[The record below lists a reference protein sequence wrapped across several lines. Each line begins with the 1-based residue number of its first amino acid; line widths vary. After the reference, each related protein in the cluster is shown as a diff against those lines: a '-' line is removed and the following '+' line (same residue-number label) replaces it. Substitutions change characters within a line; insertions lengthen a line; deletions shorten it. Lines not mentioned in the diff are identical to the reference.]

1 MSKLD
6 KVDTKKKIAVLAAIG
21 VAVIIVLYVV
31 FS

>member
-6 KVDTKKKIAVLAAIG
+6 KVDTKKIAVLAAIG

>member
-6 KVDTKKKIAVLAAIG
+6 KVNTKKIAVLAAIG